1 MADPTPVVEEPTVT
15 LPDAPE
21 ELAAPETQG
30 KPAPVADE
38 KPREGEVS
46 AVTDAEREAK
56 ASGWVPQA
64 EWRQDPK
71 KWKPAEEF
79 LQFRDGVLPLV
90 QRENRSLREE
100 NRQFKERLARLESAD
115 AERGKRS
122 DELSIETLK
131 YERQQAAEI
140 GDWKKAGELEERLID
155 AKVAAKLK
163 TAAPAAPSADA
174 QTNEIW
180 TGFVAQNPWATE
192 PKMQQILTE
201 KLILMRQA
209 GSPLSGAEMLE
220 EAKDRVK
227 HEYPERFSRPRAPAM
242 AEAGG
247 NNGNARG
254 NTRTWSDLK
263 PEAQQE
269 LEKFMAQNP
278 GVTKAGL
285 LKRCAEQPSEYFRR

>member
-220 EAKDRVK
+220 EAKDRIRR
-227 HEYPERFSRPRAPAM
+227 EYPERFTRPRAPAM

-285 LKRCAEQPSEYFRR
+285 LKRCAEQPSEYFRH

>member
-15 LPDAPE
+15 LPDALE
-21 ELAAPETQG
+21 ALAAPETEG

-46 AVTDAEREAK
+46 ALTDAEREAK

-71 KWKPAEEF
+71 KWKPADEF
-79 LQFRDGVLPLV
+79 LQYRDGVLPLV

-100 NRQFKERLARLESAD
+100 NRQFKERLARLEAAD
-115 AERGKRS
+115 ADRAKRS

-140 GDWKKAGELEERLID
+140 GDWKKAGELDEKLID
-155 AKVAAKLK
+155 AKVSARVRPQ
-163 TAAPAAPSADA
+163 PAASSIDA

-180 TGFVAQNPWATE
+180 TAFVAQNAWATE

-209 GSPLSGAEMLE
+209 GSPLNGMDMLE